1 MAKLA
6 VITGASAGI
15 GAALALEMARRGFDV
30 GLIARR
36 EELLRE
42 VVASVQAEG
51 RRAAFA
57 VADVADAAALARAF
71 TVLEA
76 ALGPV
81 EVAVANA
88 GVAGSPQAQN
98 LDLEAV
104 RRLHEVN
111 FLGAAAVAALA
122 LPGMLARGRGR
133 LAVISSVAGYRGLP
147 RSGAYCAAKAAAS
160 TFFESLRVE
169 LRGSGVSCTVVE
181 PGFVATAMT
190 AERKRRL
197 PFLMPASEAAQR
209 IARGVLAGKRRVVF
223 PRRMALIMRVVRCLP
238 DWAYDRLVTRRSD
251 HK

>member
-1 MAKLA
+1 MAEHVL
-6 VITGASAGI
+6 ITGGSAGI
-15 GAALALEMARRGFDV
+15 GAALAVEMAGRGFDV

-42 VVASVQAEG
+42 VAE
-51 RRAAFA
+51 RVRAMGQRGAFA
-57 VADVADAAALARAF
+57 VADVADQGALARAF
-71 TVLEA
+71 ASLEA

-88 GVAGSPQAQN
+88 GVAGSPDARN

-111 FLGAAAVAALA
+111 FLAAAGTAALA
-122 LPGMLARGRGR
+122 LPGMLARRRGR

-160 TFFESLRVE
+160 VFFESLRVD
-169 LRGSGVSCTVVE
+169 LKGSGVTCTVVE

-190 AERKRRL
+190 AERKGRL
-197 PFLMPASEAAQR
+197 PFLMPADEAARR

-223 PRRMALIMRVVRCLP
+223 PRRMALIMRVVRALP
-238 DWAYDRLVTRRSD
+238 DWAYDRLMARRPD